1 MINSYSEQNVLA
13 KPTKSVKWLL
23 ILLLALFVFFSSYV
37 ALKLKTGIAA
47 DEVGHF
53 EFSKL
58 FSYTLGIP
66 KDSDTSNALGWQIA
80 YNPFL
85 YYWINGRLIGL
96 LKSINSTI
104 TDNQLLIFLR
114 FTSVLYSTLNLV
126 VFYKI
131 LVELINNERYRLF
144 SFFLLSQTLM
154 FVFLSGSVSYDN
166 LTNLLCSLGILFF
179 IRFLKNI
186 KPLTNSLLLI
196 ISLFLASLIKYTVV
210 PLILFITILWVFTI
224 IRKKMS
230 FKRSERLPWVLLLIA
245 LMLISVNVYLYGH
258 NLLKFQGL
266 TPSCTEVL
274 SVKQCN
280 LNPFSIRDQ
289 QLSIG
294 PKMSISESISKG
306 YPNPLEYVVYSWIPN
321 MLYRIYG
328 ILGQLSYFPS
338 HIIIVIYLLYIW
350 YLLLAARYIYR
361 LPYVLNCL
369 ILLFLTYSFVLFVM
383 NYESELQYGFKQIAM
398 QGRYIFPII
407 TIFYA
412 LLGYILE
419 CTKSKLLRMV
429 TAGTSIL
436 LFLYAGPLKFLTKAL
451 TLFPGWFK

>member
-23 ILLLALFVFFSSYV
+23 ILLLALFVFFSSFV
-37 ALKLKTGIAA
+37 ALKLKPGIAPN
-47 DEVGHF
+47 EVGHF

-66 KDSDTSNALGWQIA
+66 KDSDTTNALGWQIA

-85 YYWINGRLIGL
+85 YYWINGRFIGV

-131 LVELINNERYRLF
+131 LVELIINERYRLF

-210 PLILFITILWVFTI
+210 PLILFIMILWVFTI

-230 FKRSERLPWVLLLIA
+230 FKGNERLPWILLLIA
-245 LMLISVNVYLYGH
+245 MMLISVNVYLYGH

-274 SVKQCN
+274 SAKQCN
-280 LNPFSIRDQ
+280 LNPYSIRDQ

-338 HIIIVIYLLYIW
+338 HIIVVIYLLYIG

-398 QGRYIFPII
+398 QGRYIFPVI

-419 CTKSKLLRMV
+419 STKSKLLRLSTV
-429 TAGTSIL
+429 VISIL
-436 LFLYAGPLKFLTKAL
+436 MFLYAGPIKFLVKANS
-451 TLFPGWFK
+451 LFPGWFN

>member
-1 MINSYSEQNVLA
+1 MINSYSEKNVLA
-13 KPTKSVKWLL
+13 KPTKPVKWLL

-37 ALKLKTGIAA
+37 ALKLKTGIAPN
-47 DEVGHF
+47 EVGHF

-66 KDSDTSNALGWQIA
+66 KDSDNTNALGWQIA

-104 TDNQLLIFLR
+104 TDNQLLILLR

-210 PLILFITILWVFTI
+210 PLILFIMIFWVFTI

-230 FKRSERLPWVLLLIA
+230 FKKSERLPWVLLLIA

-266 TPSCTEVL
+266 TPSCTEIL

-280 LNPFSIRDQ
+280 LNPFFIRDQ
-289 QLSIG
+289 QLSLG

-338 HIIIVIYLLYIW
+338 HIIVVIYLLYIW
-350 YLLLAARYIYR
+350 YLLLAARYIYH
-361 LPYVLNCL
+361 LPYVFNCL
-369 ILLFLTYSFVLFVM
+369 TLIFLSYSFVLFVM
-383 NYESELQYGFKQIAM
+383 NYDSELQYGFKQIAM
-398 QGRYIFPII
+398 QGRYIFPVI
-407 TIFYA
+407 TIYYA

-419 CTKSKLLRMV
+419 CTKSKFLRMLTV
-429 TAGTSIL
+429 AISIL
-436 LFLYAGPLKFLTKAL
+436 LFLYEGPLKFLTKAL
-451 TLFPGWFK
+451 TLFPGWFN

>member
-1 MINSYSEQNVLA
+1 MINSHSEQIVLV

-37 ALKLKTGIAA
+37 ALKLKTGIAP

-66 KDSDTSNALGWQIA
+66 KDSDTTNALGWQIA

-154 FVFLSGSVSYDN
+154 FVFLSGSVTYDN

-210 PLILFITILWVFTI
+210 PLILFIMILWVFTI

-230 FKRSERLPWVLLLIA
+230 FKGSERLPWVLLLIA

-398 QGRYIFPII
+398 QGRYIFPVIM
-407 TIFYA
+407 IFYA

-419 CTKSKLLRMV
+419 STKSKLLKLS
-429 TAGTSIL
+429 TAVISIL
-436 LFLYAGPLKFLTKAL
+436 LILYAGPIKFLVKANS
-451 TLFPGWFK
+451 LFPGWFN